1 MNKFANRVIRAMRL
15 ESDLYEEVEA
25 DRTAMRQAMAVVI
38 LASIAGGIGSGGF
51 AGLQLQWVFF
61 GALAALGGWVVWA
74 FVTYIVGTKIL
85 PTPQTRSN
93 PGELLR
99 TLGFANSPGLLSI
112 FGLVPILGGLVKVV
126 VPIWILVAWV
136 IAVRQAL
143 DYTSTGRAIAV
154 CLLGFLLYVLIIV
167 FVSGLLGGIS
177 SLFGVA

>member
-1 MNKFANRVIRAMRL
+1 MRL
-15 ESDLYEEVEA
+15 ESSLYEEVEA
-25 DRTAMRQAMAVVI
+25 DRTATGQAMAVVI
-38 LASIAGGIGSGGF
+38 LASIAGGIGTGGIV
-51 AGLQLQWVFF
+51 GLRGVLSLT
-61 GALAALGGWVVWA
+61 LAALGGWVVWA
-74 FVTYIVGTKIL
+74 LITYIVGTKIL
-85 PTPQTRSN
+85 PTAQTRSN

-112 FGLVPILGGLVKVV
+112 FGLIPVLGGLVKLV

-154 CLLGFLLYVLIIV
+154 CLIGWLLYVLIIV

-177 SLFGVA
+177 

>member
-25 DRTAMRQAMAVVI
+25 DRTATGQAMAVVI
-38 LASIAGGIGSGGF
+38 LASIAGGIGTGGLV
-51 AGLQLQWVFF
+51 GLRGVFSLT
-61 GALAALGGWVVWA
+61 LAALGGWVVWA
-74 FVTYIVGTKIL
+74 LITYIVGTKIL

-112 FGLVPILGGLVKVV
+112 FGLIPVLGGLVKLV

-154 CLLGFLLYVLIIV
+154 CLIGWLLYVLIV
-167 FVSGLLGGIS
+167 TVVYVLLGGIS
-177 SLFGVA
+177 

>member
-15 ESDLYEEVEA
+15 ESSLYEEVEA
-25 DRTAMRQAMAVVI
+25 DRTATGQAMAVVI
-38 LASIAGGIGSGGF
+38 LASIAGGIGTGGIV
-51 AGLQLQWVFF
+51 GLRGVLSLT
-61 GALAALGGWVVWA
+61 LAALGGWVVWA
-74 FVTYIVGTKIL
+74 LITYIVGTKIL
-85 PTPQTRSN
+85 PTAQTRSN

-112 FGLVPILGGLVKVV
+112 FGLIPVLGGLVKLV

-154 CLLGFLLYVLIIV
+154 CLIGWLLYVLIIV

-177 SLFGVA
+177 

>member
-25 DRTAMRQAMAVVI
+25 DRTATGQAMAVVI

-51 AGLQLQWVFF
+51 AGLQGVFF
-61 GALAALGGWVVWA
+61 GALAALSGWVIWA

-112 FGLVPILGGLVKVV
+112 FGLIPILGGLVKVV

-154 CLLGFLLYVLIIV
+154 CLLGWLLYVLIIV
-167 FVSGLLGGIS
+167 FVSGLLGGIGN
-177 SLFGVA
+177 LFGVA

>member
-25 DRTAMRQAMAVVI
+25 DRTSTGQAMAVVI
-38 LASIAGGIGSGGF
+38 LASIAGGIGTGGLV
-51 AGLQLQWVFF
+51 GLRGVLSLT
-61 GALAALGGWVVWA
+61 LAALGGWVVWA
-74 FVTYIVGTKIL
+74 LITYIVGTKIL
-85 PTPQTRSN
+85 PTAQTRSN

-112 FGLVPILGGLVKVV
+112 FGLIPVLGGLVKLV

-154 CLLGFLLYVLIIV
+154 CLIGWLLYVFIV
-167 FVSGLLGGIS
+167 TVVYVLLGGIS
-177 SLFGVA
+177 

>member
-1 MNKFANRVIRAMRL
+1 MNKFTNRVIRAMRL

-25 DRTAMRQAMAVVI
+25 DRTATGQAMAVVI
-38 LASIAGGIGSGGF
+38 LASIAGGIGTGGLV
-51 AGLQLQWVFF
+51 GLRGVLSLT
-61 GALAALGGWVVWA
+61 LAALGGWVVWA
-74 FVTYIVGTKIL
+74 LITYIVGTKIL
-85 PTPQTRSN
+85 PTAQTRSN

-112 FGLVPILGGLVKVV
+112 FGLIPVLGGLVKLV

-154 CLLGFLLYVLIIV
+154 CLIGWLLYVLIV
-167 FVSGLLGGIS
+167 TFVYVLLGGIS
-177 SLFGVA
+177 

>member
-1 MNKFANRVIRAMRL
+1 MNKFANRIIRAMRL

-25 DRTAMRQAMAVVI
+25 DRTATGQAMAVVI
-38 LASIAGGIGSGGF
+38 LASIAGGIGTGGLV
-51 AGLQLQWVFF
+51 GLRGVFSLT
-61 GALAALGGWVVWA
+61 LAALGGWVVWA
-74 FVTYIVGTKIL
+74 LITYIVGTKIL

-112 FGLVPILGGLVKVV
+112 FGLIPVLGGLVKLV

-154 CLLGFLLYVLIIV
+154 CLIGWLLYVLIV
-167 FVSGLLGGIS
+167 TVVYVLLGGIS
-177 SLFGVA
+177 

>member
-25 DRTAMRQAMAVVI
+25 DRTATGQAMAVVI

-51 AGLQLQWVFF
+51 ASLQGVFF
-61 GALAALGGWVVWA
+61 GTLAALSGWVIWA

-112 FGLVPILGGLVKVV
+112 FGLIPILGGLVRLAVL
-126 VPIWILVAWV
+126 IWILVAWV

-154 CLLGFLLYVLIIV
+154 CLLGWLLYVLIIV
-167 FVSGLLGGIS
+167 FVSGLLGGIGN
-177 SLFGVA
+177 LFGVA

>member
-25 DRTAMRQAMAVVI
+25 DRTATGQAMAVVI
-38 LASIAGGIGSGGF
+38 LASIAGGIGSGGL
-51 AGLQLQWVFF
+51 ASLQGVFF
-61 GALAALGGWVVWA
+61 GAIAALSGWVIWA

-112 FGLVPILGGLVKVV
+112 FGLIPILGGLVKVV

-154 CLLGFLLYVLIIV
+154 CLLGWLLYVLIIV
-167 FVSGLLGGIS
+167 FVSGLLGGIGN
-177 SLFGVA
+177 LFGVA

>member
-1 MNKFANRVIRAMRL
+1 MTGVF
-15 ESDLYEEVEA
+15 
-25 DRTAMRQAMAVVI
+25 
-38 LASIAGGIGSGGF
+38 IAGGIGRGGF
-51 AGLQLQWVFF
+51 ASLQGVFF
-61 GALAALGGWVVWA
+61 GAIAALSGWVIWA

-112 FGLVPILGGLVKVV
+112 FGLIPILGGLVKVV

-154 CLLGFLLYVLIIV
+154 CLLGWLLYVLIIV
-167 FVSGLLGGIS
+167 FVSGLLGGIGN
-177 SLFGVA
+177 LFGVA